1 MIFLKRLKK
10 KKTPDEWNRL
20 LMYTFKNA
28 SKIILGKNSI
38 AKKKKNNNHSAKTIY
53 ILFSDHL

>member
-20 LMYTFKNA
+20 LMYTFKMHPRLFLVKKFNE
-28 SKIILGKNSI
+28 
-38 AKKKKNNNHSAKTIY
+38 KKKKKNHSAKTIY